1 MNCIKL
7 HGKFYVERMVNI
19 LSNMLLLIDPKNLTS
34 MKKITE
40 YVYLKIME

>member
-19 LSNMLLLIDPKNLTS
+19 LSNLLFLTDPKNL
-34 MKKITE
+34 KHIKQI
-40 YVYLKIME
+40 L